1 MSVFSEL
8 DNMVLR
14 SASNPPMTTKG
25 SELTFEEMDARIIAM
40 YDVVQSIVS
49 GANVTAYDAGTTY
62 DKFDTDIRSRY
73 VSYNSRIW
81 EASYNGSPSTF
92 SGQTPEEGVYWT
104 QVSFADL
111 MPNIL
116 ELARVSQNLTPQLN
130 PCPTYCAQVTIPSAE
145 VLQLNSTPKTI
156 VPAQGAG
163 TVIEVLSAAVQLDFN
178 TTAYGTS
185 AVILLKT
192 TGANNRQAEAS
203 VLDATVSTIR
213 NFTTLQATAATDVQ
227 MVTNADLTVEAKT
240 NNPTAGDS
248 DITVYVLYRI
258 INV

>member
-14 SASNPPMTTKG
+14 ETSNPPMTTKG
-25 SELTFEEMDARIIAM
+25 SELSFEEMDARIIAM
-40 YDVVQSIVS
+40 YDVVQRIVS

-62 DKFDTDIRSRY
+62 DAFDTDIRKRF
-73 VSYNSRIW
+73 
-81 EASYNGSPSTF
+81 ASYGSKIWKAVYVGSPSTF
-92 SGQTPEEGVYWT
+92 SGQTPEEGIYWEQT
-104 QVSFADL
+104 TLADL
-111 MPNIL
+111 MPNVL

-130 PCPTYCAQVTIPSAE
+130 PCPTYCAEVTIPSAE

-163 TVIEVLSAAVQLDFN
+163 TVIEVISASVKLDFN
-178 TTAYGTS
+178 TTAYGTTDE
-185 AVILLKT
+185 IMLRT
-192 TGANNRQAEAS
+192 TGSTNRQASAI

-213 NFTTLQATAATDVQ
+213 NFTTIQATGATDVQ

-240 NNPTAGDS
+240 NNPTSGDS
-248 DITVYVLYRI
+248 DITVYVLYRV